1 MTPHPL
7 LLTLER
13 RIALGPTYAA
23 RLMGLAYVTYA
34 QYRSGRRD
42 LQLYHQRHIEAL
54 LALSEVGLAELVKE
68 HIHGDK
74 QDTL

>member
-1 MTPHPL
+1 MPPHPL

-13 RIALGPTYAA
+13 RIALGPTYVA

-34 QYRSGRRD
+34 QYRSGRRE

-54 LALSEVGLAELVKE
+54 LVLPEGRLAELVKE
-68 HIHGDK
+68 HAHGNK
-74 QDTL
+74 DTL